1 MNLKAIAVVALLAA
15 MPVPAFA
22 QSPSFGEVME
32 VRITNI
38 DVIVTGKGGK
48 PVPGLK
54 REDFELYEDGVRKE
68 ITNFLEIR
76 EDTAPALTRAVP
88 GETPAPAPAQESED
102 IRRRQIVI
110 LLDNAS
116 VQPFNRNAILPF
128 LEKFVKENV
137 RKGDEVAIISW
148 ASSLKAELEPTSD
161 LATLDAALKRVAG
174 ETSLG
179 PQVGTDL
186 KHFQDQ
192 ITFLI
197 RTFEALSTPRRVVRP
212 PWSDAISDA
221 RSYATVATEQT
232 RRRSEALKIV
242 ARSMR
247 GAPGRKILVFVTEN
261 FSSNPAE
268 PAFAFLDSLKDV
280 FEGVDRPA
288 MVDARDFEITGLIR
302 DVADAANSSGV
313 TLYPIDV
320 AGKFADTSFVDAS
333 ESRLIPSA
341 PVAVA
346 QMASMTV
353 NGIAADTGGV
363 ALYGST
369 NWQFAFDTISND
381 LNTYYSLGYRST
393 GEKKDSL
400 KKIEIRLANKQ
411 RYSVRTR
418 HAVIEPSP
426 SSEMND
432 AVVAH
437 LFREAAAN
445 DLSVRAT
452 AGAAKPGE
460 GEEVVIPVTITIP
473 MESLTLVPDGTD
485 LTGSFSVFAGFLR
498 ADGAVSKVAR
508 QSQNFRFPADSLGR
522 RKELTVKMDVK
533 ADARTG
539 QISIGVMDEASR
551 ATGFATVKLT
561 E

>member
-1 MNLKAIAVVALLAA
+1 MNLKTIAIIASLAA
-15 MPVPAFA
+15 VSVPAFA
-22 QSPSFGEVME
+22 QSSSFGEVME
-32 VRITNI
+32 VRITNV

-54 REDFELYEDGVRKE
+54 VEDFELYEDGVKKE
-68 ITNFLEIR
+68 ITNFLEIH
-76 EDTAPALTRAVP
+76 EDAPPALTAVNAA
-88 GETPAPAPAQESED
+88 GQTPAQAPVQELAD
-102 IRRRQIVI
+102 LRRRQIVI

-116 VQPFNRNAILPF
+116 IHPFHRNDILPF
-128 LEKFVKENV
+128 LGKFVKQNV
-137 RKGDEVAIISW
+137 RKGDELAIITW

-161 LATLDAALKRVAG
+161 FSTLDATLKRVAQG
-174 ETSLG
+174 TTLG
-179 PQVGTDL
+179 SQAGNDL
-186 KHFQDQ
+186 KQFQDQ

-197 RTFEALSTPRRVVRP
+197 RSYRDAGLTP
-212 PWSDAISDA
+212 PWREAVSNARAYAMSASD
-221 RSYATVATEQT
+221 QT

-268 PAFAFLDSLKDV
+268 GAFAFLDSLKDL
-280 FEGVDRPA
+280 FAGVDRPA
-288 MVDARDFEITGLIR
+288 MTEARDFEITGLIR
-302 DVADAANSSGV
+302 EVADAANSSGV

-320 AGKFADTSFVDAS
+320 GGKFADTNFADAS
-333 ESRLIPSA
+333 ESRLVTA
-341 PVAVA
+341 TPVIVA
-346 QMASMTV
+346 QTANMTM
-353 NGIAADTGGV
+353 NSIAADTGGV
-363 ALYGST
+363 SLYGST

-400 KKIEIRLANKQ
+400 KNIEVRLRNEQ
-411 RYSVRTR
+411 HYSVRTR

-437 LFREAAAN
+437 LFREAGGN

-452 AGAAKPGE
+452 AGAAKPGQGDE
-460 GEEVVIPVTITIP
+460 LVIPLTLTIP
-473 MESLTLVPDGTD
+473 LEKLTLVPDGTD
-485 LTGSFSVFAGFLR
+485 LTGSFSVFAAFLR
-498 ADGAVSKVAR
+498 GDGAVSKVAR
-508 QSQNFRFPADSLGR
+508 QPQNFRFPADSLKR
-522 RKELTVKMDVK
+522 RKELTVKIDLK
-533 ADARTG
+533 TDPRTG
-539 QISIGVMDEASR
+539 GISIGVMDEASR
-551 ATGFATVKLT
+551 ATGFVSVKLT